1 VSLDR
6 ETLPDR
12 RTVGVALAALF
23 LVVAVVAGGAG
34 LYFAVGLGPDDEA
47 AVSAVESSEDVTV
60 ERLDG
65 ATVGP
70 ERFGDR
76 GDDGTDLLPR
86 VAG

>member
-1 VSLDR
+1 VSLGR

-12 RTVGVALAALF
+12 RTVGVVLAALL

-34 LYFAVGLGPDDEA
+34 LYFAVGLGPDEA

-65 ATVGP
+65 ATVVRSGP
-70 ERFGDR
+70 VTAETTG
-76 GDDGTDLLPR
+76 LVYYPP